1 MHIKTWIPSPFT
13 SNCFHV
19 EDELHETCTVFV
31 SDILLDKTVE
41 VYAFPKTQTNFSSI
55 YSMSSSVLI
64 LF

>member
-1 MHIKTWIPSPFT
+1 MHVKTWIPSPFT

-41 VYAFPKTQTNFSSI
+41 VYAFPKTQTS
-55 YSMSSSVLI
+55 LI
-64 LF
+64 FTP